1 MGTRSKLA
9 WAGGFFMG
17 TGAMQ
22 ATALTLPHNLM
33 ACHEI
38 VHAQLEK
45 KTTDIYKRAR
55 ANYKED
61 VGKINATRS
70 IKPIHQAK

>member
-17 TGAMQ
+17 IGAMQ

-45 KTTDIYKRAR
+45 KTRDIYKRAR
-55 ANYKED
+55 AN
-61 VGKINATRS
+61 
-70 IKPIHQAK
+70 